1 MFFNKNGL
9 KINLNF
15 EHSLNEKE
23 ISEIEKTKVNKN
35 LIRKESAIFF
45 SKTSKSLEINTK
57 KETIKFLRKSSI
69 NFPIISRIKLNREYI
84 INRTSKLEILKQS
97 KIKESSKNN
106 FEIIKINDI
115 NIIIPKKII
124 ETEIKENKIEK
135 KDNKIDEE
143 KKEKEKDEIEN
154 KIKEEKE
161 EKKDKE
167 IKEEKEEKGEKKEV
181 KINKEKLF
189 NNLININSSN
199 IFIEGIKK
207 TNIIEI
213 QNKIND
219 IELLGTIKTN
229 VFKSID
235 ISSKVN
241 ELTINKTILDKINKD
256 ETIHK
261 KEIEIKPFNVENIE
275 IKPNIQPRIYNI
287 ETNIISLLIPGIKK
301 VEEDKILSIQS
312 NIINFEIIN
321 KSQNKF
327 ENLSQIKIIKFDIVA
342 KKIRM
347 KKSPHLVLKKVDGFG
362 NVNNKLFIKD
372 INNIGNGLNNDEG
385 DNNIKKFVNNK
396 EIKMKMD
403 KLKTKSLNHI
413 QIKINNNNDDN
424 NINFN
429 DNENNKTNKI
439 ISPKKENKNSI
450 TINTI
455 NNEIIYN
462 KQTIDFPVINA
473 DIIHIEEQ
481 YEKIKKDLND
491 LYPVFNKNKRYREN
505 FFMQLSQGNHDKYN
519 FYVDLYKI
527 IKDEQEEKNNN
538 NYENYLKMKKI
549 VSNKNM
555 GNQYKL
561 KNKLRPLKK
570 NKSSH
575 YIFAKDK
582 ITPLYTES

>member
-23 ISEIEKTKVNKN
+23 ISEFEKTKVNKN

-69 NFPIISRIKLNREYI
+69 NFPIISRKKLNREYI

-219 IELLGTIKTN
+219 IELLGSIKTN

-241 ELTINKTILDKINKD
+241 ELTINKTIFDKINKD

-275 IKPNIQPRIYNI
+275 IKPNIQPIIYNI

-301 VEEDKILSIQS
+301 VAEDKILSIQS

-321 KSQNKF
+321 KSQNRF

-362 NVNNKLFIKD
+362 NANNKLFIKD

-403 KLKTKSLNHI
+403 NLKTKSLNHI

-462 KQTIDFPVINA
+462 KQTIDFP
-473 DIIHIEEQ
+473 
-481 YEKIKKDLND
+481 L
-491 LYPVFNKNKRYREN
+491 
-505 FFMQLSQGNHDKYN
+505 G
-519 FYVDLYKI
+519 
-527 IKDEQEEKNNN
+527 
-538 NYENYLKMKKI
+538 
-549 VSNKNM
+549 
-555 GNQYKL
+555 
-561 KNKLRPLKK
+561 
-570 NKSSH
+570 
-575 YIFAKDK
+575 
-582 ITPLYTES
+582 

>member
-23 ISEIEKTKVNKN
+23 ISEIEKSKVNKN

-84 INRTSKLEILKQS
+84 INRTSKLEILKQP
-97 KIKESSKNN
+97 KIKESSKNI

-124 ETEIKENKIEK
+124 EIEIKENKIEK

-167 IKEEKEEKGEKKEV
+167 IKEIKEEKKEL

-199 IFIEGIKK
+199 IFIAGIKK

-241 ELTINKTILDKINKD
+241 ELTINKTILNKINKD

-261 KEIEIKPFNVENIE
+261 KEIEIKPFNAENIE
-275 IKPNIQPRIYNI
+275 IKPNIQPKTYNI
-287 ETNIISLLIPGIKK
+287 ETNIISLLIPGINK

-327 ENLSQIKIIKFDIVA
+327 ENLSQIKIIKFDIVS
-342 KKIRM
+342 KKFRM

-362 NVNNKLFIKD
+362 NANNKLFIKD

-403 KLKTKSLNHI
+403 NLKTKSLNHI

-462 KQTIDFPVINA
+462 KQTIDYPVINT

-491 LYPVFNKNKRYREN
+491 LYPIFNKNKRYREN

>member
-23 ISEIEKTKVNKN
+23 ISEIEKSKVNKN

-69 NFPIISRIKLNREYI
+69 NFPIISRKKLNREYI

-135 KDNKIDEE
+135 KEN
-143 KKEKEKDEIEN
+143 EKDENEN
-154 KIKEEKE
+154 KVKEEKE

-167 IKEEKEEKGEKKEV
+167 IKEEKEEKGEKKEL

-219 IELLGTIKTN
+219 IELLGSIKTN

-287 ETNIISLLIPGIKK
+287 ETNIISLLIPGINK

-327 ENLSQIKIIKFDIVA
+327 ENLSQIKIIKFDIVS
-342 KKIRM
+342 KKFRM

-362 NVNNKLFIKD
+362 NANNKLFIKD
-372 INNIGNGLNNDEG
+372 INNIGNGLNNDKGE
-385 DNNIKKFVNNK
+385 NNIKKFVNNK

-403 KLKTKSLNHI
+403 NLKTKSLNHI

>member
-23 ISEIEKTKVNKN
+23 ISEIEKSKVNKN

-84 INRTSKLEILKQS
+84 INRTSKLEILKQP

-115 NIIIPKKII
+115 NIKIPKKII

-143 KKEKEKDEIEN
+143 KKENE
-154 KIKEEKE
+154 
-161 EKKDKE
+161 
-167 IKEEKEEKGEKKEV
+167 KEV

-219 IELLGTIKTN
+219 IELLGSIKTN

-301 VEEDKILSIQS
+301 VEEDKILSIHS

-347 KKSPHLVLKKVDGFG
+347 KKSPHLVLKKFDGFG

-403 KLKTKSLNHI
+403 NLKTKSLNHI